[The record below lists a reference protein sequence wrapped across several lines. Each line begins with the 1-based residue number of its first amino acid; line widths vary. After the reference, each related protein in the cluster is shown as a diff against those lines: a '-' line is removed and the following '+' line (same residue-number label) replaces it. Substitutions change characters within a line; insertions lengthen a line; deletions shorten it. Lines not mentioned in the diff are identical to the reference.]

1 MRAAGP
7 ELPRALRSGDRLSA
21 DPGTA
26 VLAKVRRQLVVFLG
40 ALYFAA
46 FIDRVNVGFAAQQMH
61 RDLGFSA
68 AVYGFGAG
76 IFFIGYCLFEI
87 PSNLILHRVGARR
100 WIGRIMISWALLA
113 GAMAFVKGAT
123 GFYTLRFV
131 LGVAEAGFFPG
142 VIYYLTYWVPAAER
156 ARLVGTF
163 MIAIPVST
171 ALAGP
176 VSAAILGLDGR
187 LGLAGWQWLFLTETV
202 PSFLLGVVTLRTLPD
217 TPADARWLTAEERHW
232 LAARLAVDP
241 ERERA
246 PRASSVV
253 GALLHPPMLAL
264 SLCYFGADLGLYG
277 IILWIPQIFASA
289 GVPAGA
295 VGYVVAVPYAIAA
308 AGMVYWCRRS
318 DRLRERVGHIACASL
333 VGFTG
338 IAVSAA
344 LRDSPV
350 LSVVAVTIGAT
361 GTLAMLPI
369 FWTLPASLVRGAPAA
384 GAIALINAIG
394 NIGGFVGPFAVG
406 WIRDA
411 TGSFTW
417 GLIVVAAGILLTGV
431 VALLVGHDARAEY
444 GDDASRQPAPRPDS
458 A

>member
-1 MRAAGP
+1 MD
-7 ELPRALRSGDRLSA
+7 S
-21 DPGTA
+21 DPGTTA
-26 VLAKVRRQLVVFLG
+26 LAKVRRHLVVFLG
-40 ALYFAA
+40 ALYLAA
-46 FIDRVNVGFAAQQMH
+46 FVDRVNVGFAAQQMH

-68 AVYGFGAG
+68 SVYGFGAG

-113 GAMAFVKGAT
+113 GAMAFVKSAS

-142 VIYYLTYWVPAAER
+142 VIYYLTYWVPPAER
-156 ARLVGTF
+156 ARLIGTF
-163 MIAIPVST
+163 MTAIPIST

-176 VSAAILGLDGR
+176 VSAAILRLDGR

-202 PSFLLGVVTLRTLPD
+202 PSLLLGVLTLRILPD
-217 TPADARWLTAEERHW
+217 TPAEARWLTAAERHW
-232 LAARLAVDP
+232 LSAHLAIDP
-241 ERERA
+241 APQRA
-246 PRASSVV
+246 PRASVL
-253 GALLHPPMLAL
+253 GALRHPRTLAL

-308 AGMVYWCRRS
+308 AGMVYWSRRS
-318 DRLRERVGHIACASL
+318 DRSRERVRHIACASL
-333 VGFTG
+333 LGFAG
-338 IAVSAA
+338 IALSAV
-344 LRDSPV
+344 LRGSPL
-350 LSVVAVTIGAT
+350 LSVLAVTLGAT

-369 FWTLPASLVRGAPAA
+369 FWTLPAGVLRGAAAA

-394 NIGGFVGPFAVG
+394 NIGGFVGPFAIG

-417 GLIVVAAGILLTGV
+417 GLIVVAGGILLTGV
-431 VALLVGHDARAEY
+431 IALLVGHDVRAEY
-444 GDDASRQPAPRPDS
+444 GDDALRQPAPRPDG

>member
-1 MRAAGP
+1 
-7 ELPRALRSGDRLSA
+7 LRC
-21 DPGTA
+21 DPGSA
-26 VLAKVRRQLVVFLG
+26 VLAKVRRHLVVFLG

-68 AVYGFGAG
+68 SVYGFGAG

-113 GAMAFVKGAT
+113 GAMAFVKGAAS
-123 GFYTLRFV
+123 FYTLRFV

-163 MIAIPVST
+163 MTAIPVST

-176 VSAAILGLDGR
+176 ISAAILGLDGR
-187 LGLAGWQWLFLTETV
+187 LRLAGWQWLFLTETV
-202 PSFLLGVVTLRTLPD
+202 PSLLLGVVTLKTLPD
-217 TPADARWLTAEERHW
+217 TPADARWLTAEERNW
-232 LAARLAVDP
+232 LAARLDTEPAP
-241 ERERA
+241 RRA
-246 PRASSVV
+246 PRPANMLQ
-253 GALLHPPMLAL
+253 ALIQPRMLAL

-277 IILWIPQIFASA
+277 IILWIPQIFTSA
-289 GVPAGA
+289 AVPLRA

-318 DRLRERVGHIACASL
+318 DRARERVRHIAYASL
-333 VGFTG
+333 VGFAG
-338 IAVSAA
+338 IAASAA
-344 LRDSPV
+344 LRGSPV

-369 FWTLPASLVRGAPAA
+369 FWTLPASLLRGAQAA

-394 NIGGFVGPFAVG
+394 NIGGFVGPFAIG
-406 WIRDA
+406 RIRDA
-411 TGSFTW
+411 TGSFTL
-417 GLIVVAAGILLTGV
+417 GLLVVAAGILLTGV
-431 VALLVGHDARAEY
+431 IALVVGHDARTEY
-444 GDDASRQPAPRPDS
+444 GDDASGQPAPHPDG

>member
-1 MRAAGP
+1 
-7 ELPRALRSGDRLSA
+7 LRC

-26 VLAKVRRQLVVFLG
+26 ALAKVRRHLVVFLG

-46 FIDRVNVGFAAQQMH
+46 FVDRVNVGFAAQQMH

-68 AVYGFGAG
+68 SVYGFGAG

-87 PSNLILHRVGARR
+87 PSNLILHRIGARR

-113 GAMAFVKGAT
+113 GAMAFVRSAS

-163 MIAIPVST
+163 MTAIPIST

-176 VSAAILGLDGR
+176 ISAAILRLDGR
-187 LGLAGWQWLFLTETV
+187 LGLAGWQWLFLAETL
-202 PSFLLGVVTLRTLPD
+202 PSLLLGVVTLKTLPD
-217 TPADARWLTAEERHW
+217 TPADARWLTAEERNW
-232 LAARLAVDP
+232 LTSRLAIDP
-241 ERERA
+241 GPHRA
-246 PRASSVV
+246 PRAPRVLEV
-253 GALLHPPMLAL
+253 LIQPRMLAL

-277 IILWIPQIFASA
+277 IILWIPQIFAGA
-289 GVPAGA
+289 GVPPGG

-318 DRLRERVGHIACASL
+318 DRSRERVWHIACASL

-338 IAVSAA
+338 IALSAA
-344 LRDSPV
+344 LRGSPV
-350 LSVVAVTIGAT
+350 LSVVAVTVGAT

-369 FWTLPASLVRGAPAA
+369 FWTLPAGVLRGAPAA
-384 GAIALINAIG
+384 GAIAFINAIG
-394 NIGGFVGPFAVG
+394 NIGGFVGPFAIG
-406 WIRDA
+406 WIREA

-417 GLIVVAAGILLTGV
+417 GLVVVAAGILLTGV
-431 VALLVGHDARAEY
+431 IAVLIGHDARAEY
-444 GDDASRQPAPRPDS
+444 GDDALGQPAPPLDG

>member
-1 MRAAGP
+1 MRAVQA
-7 ELPRALRSGDRLSA
+7 
-21 DPGTA
+21 
-26 VLAKVRRQLVVFLG
+26 LAKVRRHLVMFLG

-68 AVYGFGAG
+68 SVYGFGAG

-87 PSNLILHRVGARR
+87 PSNLLLHRIGARR

-113 GAMAFVKGAT
+113 GAMAFVRSAAA
-123 GFYTLRFV
+123 FYVLRFV

-163 MIAIPVST
+163 MTAIPVST

-176 VSAAILGLDGR
+176 VSAAILGLDGL

-202 PSFLLGVVTLRTLPD
+202 PSLVLGVVTLKTLPD
-217 TPADARWLTAEERHW
+217 TPADARWLSPEERTW
-232 LAARLAVDP
+232 LAARLTAGSAP
-241 ERERA
+241 HRA
-246 PRASSVV
+246 APANVLEALVQPRT
-253 GALLHPPMLAL
+253 LAL
-264 SLCYFGADLGLYG
+264 SLGYFGADLGLYG
-277 IILWIPQIFASA
+277 IILWIPQILANA
-289 GVPAGA
+289 GVPLHA

-318 DRLRERVGHIACASL
+318 DRARERVGHLACASL
-333 VGFTG
+333 VGFAG
-338 IAVSAA
+338 IAASAA
-344 LRDSPV
+344 LRGSPL
-350 LSVVAVTIGAT
+350 LSVAAVTIGAT

-369 FWTLPASLVRGAPAA
+369 FWTLPAGVLRGAAAA

-394 NIGGFVGPFAVG
+394 NIGGFIGPFAIG
-406 WIRDA
+406 WIRDT
-411 TGSFTW
+411 TGNFTW
-417 GLIVVAAGILLTGV
+417 GLIVVAAGILLAGV
-431 VALLVGHDARAEY
+431 IALVVGHDARTEYAE
-444 GDDASRQPAPRPDS
+444 DAPGQPAPRPDG

>member
-1 MRAAGP
+1 
-7 ELPRALRSGDRLSA
+7 LRS

-26 VLAKVRRQLVVFLG
+26 ALAKVRRHLVVFLG

-68 AVYGFGAG
+68 SVYGFGAG

-113 GAMAFVKGAT
+113 GAMAFVKGAA

-163 MIAIPVST
+163 MTAIPVSI

-202 PSFLLGVVTLRTLPD
+202 PSLLLGVVTLKTLPD
-217 TPADARWLTAEERHW
+217 TPADAHWLTAEERNW
-232 LAARLAVDP
+232 LAARLAVDTP
-241 ERERA
+241 PPRA
-246 PRASSVV
+246 PRAHSVLE
-253 GALLHPPMLAL
+253 ALIHPRMLAL
-264 SLCYFGADLGLYG
+264 ALCYFGADLGLYG

-289 GVPAGA
+289 GVAPGA
-295 VGYVVAVPYAIAA
+295 VGYVVAIPYAIAA

-318 DRLRERVGHIACASL
+318 DRSRERVWHIACASL

-338 IAVSAA
+338 ITLSAA
-344 LRDSPV
+344 LRSSPV
-350 LSVVAVTIGAT
+350 LSVAAVTVGAT

-369 FWTLPASLVRGAPAA
+369 FWTLPASLLRGAPAA

-394 NIGGFVGPFAVG
+394 NIGGFVGPFAMG

-417 GLIVVAAGILLTGV
+417 GLMVVAAGILLTGV
-431 VALLVGHDARAEY
+431 SALLVGHDARAEY
-444 GDDASRQPAPRPDS
+444 GDDALGQPAPRLDG

>member
-1 MRAAGP
+1 MA
-7 ELPRALRSGDRLSA
+7 S

-26 VLAKVRRQLVVFLG
+26 ALAKVRRHLVVFLG

-68 AVYGFGAG
+68 SVYGFGAG

-87 PSNLILHRVGARR
+87 PSNLILHRIGARR
-100 WIGRIMISWALLA
+100 WIGRIMVSWALLA
-113 GAMAFVKGAT
+113 GGMVFVRGAG
-123 GFYTLRFV
+123 GFYALRFV

-163 MIAIPVST
+163 MTAIPVST

-202 PSFLLGVVTLRTLPD
+202 PSLLLGLVTLRTLPD
-217 TPADARWLTAEERHW
+217 TPAEARWLTPAERDW
-232 LAARLAVDP
+232 LAARLAIDAEP
-241 ERERA
+241 QREPHAKRVIEVLIH
-246 PRASSVV
+246 PRV
-253 GALLHPPMLAL
+253 LAL
-264 SLCYFGADLGLYG
+264 SLAYFGADLGLYG
-277 IILWIPQIFASA
+277 IILWVPQIFTSA
-289 GVPAGA
+289 GVPESA
-295 VGYVVAVPYAIAA
+295 VGYLVAVPYALAA
-308 AGMVYWCRRS
+308 ATMVYWCRRS
-318 DRLRERVGHIACASL
+318 DRSGERVWHIACASL

-338 IAVSAA
+338 IALSAA
-344 LRDSPV
+344 LRTSPA
-350 LSVVAVTIGAT
+350 LSVLAVTAGAA

-369 FWTLPASLVRGAPAA
+369 FWTLPAGLLRGAPAA

-394 NIGGFVGPFAVG
+394 NIGGFVGPFAMG

-431 VALLVGHDARAEY
+431 IAVLVGSDARLEPAAEPCAPSAQ
-444 GDDASRQPAPRPDS
+444 DRQAQIN
-458 A
+458 